1 MLTTTEAA
9 KLLYTIR
16 IAYPQAYSRATN
28 EDLTAAAQLWARMLE
43 DYTYQQASAG
53 LMAYME
59 AAGGADDRRRGVG
72 DGTAGAP
79 QQQLPRGGGV

>member
-53 LMAYME
+53 LMAYM
-59 AAGGADDRRRGVG
+59 DDRRRGVG

>member
-1 MLTTTEAA
+1 MDMMTASEAA

-43 DYTYQQASAG
+43 ERSG
-53 LMAYME
+53 SRI
-59 AAGGADDRRRGVG
+59 RRH
-72 DGTAGAP
+72 TAERP
-79 QQQLPRGGGV
+79 TRT